1 MSLCRP
7 ALAFALLL
15 CTPGASA
22 QESVPCWYDAAND
35 MIRTCVDNL
44 EVPASGCTNGE
55 GLTGRCSDR
64 ASCEC
69 PATLALLPGVTVSVT
84 VRTSRDGAWSP
95 RPVLGL
101 LGLLAHS
108 VAGAANLRP
117 LALIALAPSVVSA
130 AGDEDCTALSADEDC
145 RQCLLD
151 LSKFAA
157 GGPSSIAGGACA
169 IRADRLESRLDADS
183 SCPGGM
189 QEVVDSA
196 FRACDGLT
204 GLDGNER
211 SSWETA
217 KAVFVAAAEDCGC
230 SGAARAGPALLS
242 SLVLALAAAVGWQ
255 G

>member
-1 MSLCRP
+1 M
-7 ALAFALLL
+7 
-15 CTPGASA
+15 
-22 QESVPCWYDAAND
+22 PCWYDAAND

-84 VRTSRDGAWSP
+84 VRTSRDGALAPP
-95 RPVLGL
+95 RLGLGL
-101 LGLLAHS
+101 LGML
-108 VAGAANLRP
+108 GAANLRP
-117 LALIALAPSVVSA
+117 LALVALASVVSA

-242 SLVLALAAAVGWQ
+242 SLVLLLAAAAGWQ

>member
-1 MSLCRP
+1 MRLCRP
-7 ALAFALLL
+7 ALACALLL

-35 MIRTCVDNL
+35 MIRTCADNL

-55 GLTGRCSDR
+55 GLTERCSDR

-69 PATLALLPGVTVSVT
+69 PATLTIVPGVTVSVT
-84 VRTSRDGAWSP
+84 VRSSGDQAALTSPGLA
-95 RPVLGL
+95 LGL
-101 LGLLAHS
+101 LGML
-108 VAGAANLRP
+108 GAANLRP
-117 LALIALAPSVVSA
+117 LALVAVLGAAPSVVSA

-169 IRADRLESRLDADS
+169 IRADRLESRLDADAA
-183 SCPGGM
+183 CPGGM
-189 QEVVDSA
+189 QEVVDTA

-204 GLDGNER
+204 GLDGTER

-230 SGAARAGPALLS
+230 SGAARGGPGL
-242 SLVLALAAAVGWQ
+242 LVLLLAAVAAGWQ

>member
-1 MSLCRP
+1 MRLCRP
-7 ALAFALLL
+7 ALACALVL

-35 MIRTCVDNL
+35 MIRTCADNL
-44 EVPASGCTNGE
+44 EVPASGCANGE
-55 GLTGRCSDR
+55 GLTERCSDR

-69 PATLALLPGVTVSVT
+69 PATLTIVPGVTVSVT
-84 VRTSRDGAWSP
+84 VRTSRDGAWSPP

-117 LALIALAPSVVSA
+117 LALVALAPVVSA
-130 AGDEDCTALSADEDC
+130 AAGEDCTALSADEDC

-169 IRADRLESRLDADS
+169 IRADRLESRLDADAA
-183 SCPGGM
+183 CPGGM

-204 GLDGNER
+204 GLDGTER

-230 SGAARAGPALLS
+230 SGAARAGPALL
-242 SLVLALAAAVGWQ
+242 VLLLAAVAAGWQ